1 MDFTN
6 PQSYNVLVSEWQKN
20 RFPLC
25 IQIIFCGFCI
35 TVKVGWQLKINMSGD
50 SLSTVLYIFDFG
62 LLTGGWK
69 SVSFYIKYLRILSE
83 KIGVYVR
90 TQQDLPQ
97 FKLFLWKKA
106 YLNCPQL
113 DDLSVV
119 RNSSSEVLIL
129 NICIKIEK

>member
-6 PQSYNVLVSEWQKN
+6 PQSYNVLVSEGQKN

-25 IQIIFCGFCI
+25 IQIIFGGFCI
-35 TVKVGWQLKINMSGD
+35 TVKAVWQLKINMSGD
-50 SLSTVLYIFDFG
+50 SLSTVLYIFAFR

-69 SVSFYIKYLRILSE
+69 AVSFYIKYLRILSE

-90 TQQDLPQ
+90 TQQDLLQ
-97 FKLFLWKKA
+97 IKLFLWKKA

-113 DDLSVV
+113 DGLSVV
-119 RNSSSEVLIL
+119 QNSRSEVLIL
-129 NICIKIEK
+129 II

>member
-1 MDFTN
+1 
-6 PQSYNVLVSEWQKN
+6 
-20 RFPLC
+20 
-25 IQIIFCGFCI
+25 
-35 TVKVGWQLKINMSGD
+35 MSLD

-69 SVSFYIKYLRILSE
+69 AVSFYIKYLRILSE

-90 TQQDLPQ
+90 TQQDLLQ

-119 RNSSSEVLIL
+119 RNSGSEL
-129 NICIKIEK
+129 